1 MKKALTG
8 PDIGQLVKGW
18 QTLLG
23 SRVDQFGRPDLN
35 KVVLKIRSRDEGTV
49 RLLIDLSGWA
59 YLTKESISTES
70 NQGVFVQKVRKL
82 IKKSRIESI
91 EQINGDRILSISF
104 VRKEQ
109 HITLIFEMFHKGN
122 IVLCSKNKILS
133 VMRKQKF
140 RHRSLESGLEYQSP
154 PSINPLTVNLDV
166 FRDKLTKS
174 QRALGAALTIDC
186 NVGGDIS
193 TLICNNLKIDRETN
207 VSDVSVQEVYD
218 ELKRILNEVIEPTI
232 FLDADG
238 KNFTV
243 SMFDLG
249 MDSNETFLSLDE
261 AVESYVSNIVV
272 VKKEAKSSDEVR
284 VGHQNKAIE
293 KYNLRSK
300 EYREKGNTIFSKL
313 NEIQNMIDYENDEDE
328 VVIKMNNTDILINK
342 NKSLEANASSYFDK
356 SKEMDRKAERT
367 REVIASKPISKP
379 KKEIIKNKN
388 IEWFERFRWFITTD
402 GEISVAGK
410 DARSNEQV
418 VKKYLKNND
427 RYAHA
432 DIHGA
437 PSVVVKNVNGVQPSE
452 HSMLE
457 ACNFSLSYSK
467 AWGARV
473 SGGNSFWVENDKV
486 SKTPNTGEFLAKG
499 AFVIRGKRNWH
510 RNLELNIAIGLIT
523 YEGNLKF
530 MGGPI
535 SSLEKHSDKYVIFR
549 PGFTERKLVIR
560 KLSEAFSAESTDIE
574 KLLPSG
580 GFDLVKAQGIE
591 LKLD

>member
-18 QTLLG
+18 QSLIG
-23 SRVDQFGRPDLN
+23 SRVDQFGRPDVN
-35 KVVLKIRSRDEGTV
+35 KIVFKLRSRDKGTI

-59 YLTKESISTES
+59 YLTKHSVSTES

-104 VRKEQ
+104 IRKEEK
-109 HITLIFEMFHKGN
+109 ITLIFEMFHKGN
-122 IVLCSKNKILS
+122 IVLCSGNKILS

-140 RHRSLESGLEYQSP
+140 RHRSLESGLTYQSP
-154 PSINPLTVNLDV
+154 PSIDPFSVEFNI
-166 FRDKLTKS
+166 FKAKLMDS
-174 QRALGAALTIDC
+174 QRAIGAALTIDC

-193 TLICNNLKIDRETN
+193 TLICKNLKLDRN
-207 VSDVSVQEVYD
+207 VQVSDVSVHDVYD
-218 ELKRILNEVIEPTI
+218 ELKRILHSTVEPTI
-232 FLDADG
+232 FLNDEG

-243 SMFDLG
+243 SPFDLG
-249 MDSNETFLSLDE
+249 MEVSQSFQSLDE
-261 AVESYVSNIVV
+261 AVEKYISGIVE
-272 VKKEAKSSDEVR
+272 VKKEVKNSDEVR
-284 VGHQNKAIE
+284 IEHQNKAIE
-293 KYNLRSK
+293 KYNLKSK
-300 EYREKGNTIFSKL
+300 EFSEKGRIVFSKL
-313 NEIQNMIDYENDEDE
+313 NEIRSMIDYENDEDE
-328 VVIKMNNTDILINK
+328 VVINIDNTNIWIDK
-342 NKSLEANASSYFDK
+342 TKSLEANASSYFDK

-367 REVIASKPISKP
+367 KEVIASKPASKH
-379 KKEIIKNKN
+379 KKRVIKNEN
-388 IEWFERFRWFITTD
+388 VEWFERFRWFITTE
-402 GEISVAGK
+402 GEIAVAGK

-418 VKKYLKNND
+418 VKKYLKAND

-437 PSVVVKNVNGVQPSE
+437 PSVVVKNVNGVKPSE

-473 SGGNSFWVENDKV
+473 SSGHSFWVDNDKV

-499 AFVIRGKRNWH
+499 AFVIRGKRNWN
-510 RNLELNIAIGLIT
+510 RNLELNVAIGLIT
-523 YEGNLKF
+523 YDGNPKF

-535 SSLEKHSDKYVIFR
+535 SSIEKHCENYVIFR
-549 PGFTERKLVIR
+549 PGFTERKIVIR
-560 KLSEAFSAESTDIE
+560 KLSESFSAESTDIE

-580 GFDLVKAQGIE
+580 GFDLVRSKGIE
-591 LKLD
+591 LKL

>member
-18 QTLLG
+18 QSLIG
-23 SRVDQFGRPDLN
+23 SRVDQFGRPDVN
-35 KVVLKIRSRDEGTV
+35 KIVLKLRSRDKGTV

-59 YLTKESISTES
+59 YLTKDSISTES

-91 EQINGDRILSISF
+91 EQVNGDRILSISF
-104 VRKEQ
+104 IRKEENV
-109 HITLIFEMFHKGN
+109 TLIFEMFHKGN
-122 IVLCSKNKILS
+122 IVLCSDNKIIS

-140 RHRSLESGLEYQSP
+140 RHRSLESGLVYQSP
-154 PSINPLTVNLDV
+154 PSIDPFSVEYNI
-166 FRDKLTKS
+166 FKDKLVNS

-193 TLICNNLKIDRETN
+193 TLICNSLRLDRN
-207 VSDVSVQEVYD
+207 SQVSDVSIQEVYD
-218 ELKRILNEVIEPTI
+218 ELKKILGQTIEPTI
-232 FLDADG
+232 FLDQEG

-243 SMFDLG
+243 SPFDLG
-249 MDSNETFLSLDE
+249 MEESESFQSLDE
-261 AVESYVSNIVV
+261 AVEKYISSIVV
-272 VKKEAKSSDEVR
+272 VKKEIKSPDEVR
-284 VGHQNKAIE
+284 VDHQNKAIE
-293 KYNLRSK
+293 KYNLKSV
-300 EYREKGNTIFSKL
+300 EFREKGNIVFSKL
-313 NEIQNMIDYENDEDE
+313 NEIRSMIDYENDEDE
-328 VVIKMNNTDILINK
+328 VVINIDNTNIWIDK
-342 NKSLEANASSYFDK
+342 TKSLEANASSYFDK

-367 REVIASKPISKP
+367 KEVIASKPVSKP
-379 KKEIIKNKN
+379 KKTVIKNKN
-388 IEWFERFRWFITTD
+388 VEWFERFRWFITTD
-402 GEISVAGK
+402 GEIAVAGK

-418 VKKYLKNND
+418 VKKYLKTND

-473 SGGNSFWVENDKV
+473 SSGHSFWVDNDKV

-523 YEGNLKF
+523 YDGNLKF
-530 MGGPI
+530 MSGPI
-535 SSLEKHSDKYVIFR
+535 SSIEKHSEKFVIFR
-549 PGFTERKLVIR
+549 PGFTERKIVIR
-560 KLSEAFSAESTDIE
+560 KLSESFSADSTDIE

-580 GFDLVKAQGIE
+580 GFDLVSSKGIE
-591 LKLD
+591 LKL

>member
-18 QTLLG
+18 QSLIG
-23 SRVDQFGRPDLN
+23 SRVDQFGRPDVN
-35 KVVLKIRSRDEGTV
+35 KIVFKLRSRDKGTI

-59 YLTKESISTES
+59 YLTKDSVSTES

-91 EQINGDRILSISF
+91 QQINGDRILSISF
-104 VRKEQ
+104 IRKEEK
-109 HITLIFEMFHKGN
+109 ITLIFEMFHKGN
-122 IVLCSKNKILS
+122 IVLCLNNKILS

-140 RHRSLESGLEYQSP
+140 RHRSLESGLMYQSP
-154 PSINPLTVNLDV
+154 PSIDPYSVEFDIFKGNLVN
-166 FRDKLTKS
+166 S

-193 TLICNNLKIDRETN
+193 TLICKNLKLDRN
-207 VSDVSVQEVYD
+207 MQVSDVSAQDVYD
-218 ELKRILNEVIEPTI
+218 ELKRILHSTIEPTI
-232 FLDADG
+232 FLNDEG

-243 SMFDLG
+243 SPFDLG
-249 MDSNETFLSLDE
+249 MEVSQSFQSLDE
-261 AVESYVSNIVV
+261 AVEKYISSIIE
-272 VKKEAKSSDEVR
+272 VKKEIKSSDEVR
-284 VGHQNKAIE
+284 VEHQNKAIE
-293 KYNLRSK
+293 KYNAKSK
-300 EYREKGNTIFSKL
+300 IYREKGNIIFSKL
-313 NEIQNMIDYENDEDE
+313 NEIQNMIDFENEEDE
-328 VVIKMNNTDILINK
+328 VVIELDNTKILIDK
-342 NKSLEANASSYFDK
+342 NKSLEANASLYFDK

-379 KKEIIKNKN
+379 KKKIIKNKN
-388 IEWFERFRWFITTD
+388 VEWFERFRWFITSD
-402 GEISVAGK
+402 GEIAVAGK

-418 VKKYLKNND
+418 VKKYLKTND

-452 HSMLE
+452 YSMLE

-473 SGGNSFWVENDKV
+473 SSGHSFWVDNDKV

-510 RNLELNIAIGLIT
+510 RNLELKIAIGLIT
-523 YEGNLKF
+523 YDGNPKF
-530 MGGPI
+530 MSGPI
-535 SSLEKHSDKYVIFR
+535 SSIEKHSEKFVIFR
-549 PGFTERKLVIR
+549 PGFAERKVVIR
-560 KLSEAFSAESTDIE
+560 KLSESFNAESTDIE

-580 GFDLVKAQGIE
+580 GFDLVSSKGIE
-591 LKLD
+591 LKL

>member
-35 KVVLKIRSRDEGTV
+35 KVVMKIRSRDEGTV

-580 GFDLVKAQGIE
+580 GFDLVKSKGIE
-591 LKLD
+591 LNLD

>member
-35 KVVLKIRSRDEGTV
+35 KVVMKIRSRDEGTV

>member
-18 QTLLG
+18 QSLIG
-23 SRVDQFGRPDLN
+23 SRIDQFGRPDVN
-35 KVVLKIRSRDEGTV
+35 KIVLKLRSRDKGTV

-59 YLTKESISTES
+59 YLTKDSISTES

-104 VRKEQ
+104 IRKEEN
-109 HITLIFEMFHKGN
+109 ITLIFEMFHKGN
-122 IVLCSKNKILS
+122 IVLCSDNKILS

-140 RHRSLESGLEYQSP
+140 RHRSLESGLVYQSP
-154 PSINPLTVNLDV
+154 PSIDPFSVEYDI
-166 FRDKLTKS
+166 FKGKLLNS

-186 NVGGDIS
+186 NIGGDIS
-193 TLICNNLKIDRETN
+193 TLICNNLGLDRN
-207 VSDVSVQEVYD
+207 SLMSDVSIQKVYD
-218 ELKRILNEVIEPTI
+218 EMKRILNATIEPAI
-232 FLDADG
+232 FLDNKG
-238 KNFTV
+238 NNFTV
-243 SMFDLG
+243 SSFDLG
-249 MDSNETFLSLDE
+249 MEVSESFPSLDE
-261 AVESYVSNIVV
+261 AVEKYISSIVV
-272 VKKEAKSSDEVR
+272 VKKEVKSSDEVR
-284 VGHQNKAIE
+284 VDHQNKAIE
-293 KYNLRSK
+293 KYNFKSEEFK
-300 EYREKGNTIFSKL
+300 KKGNLVFSKL
-313 NEIQNMIDYENDEDE
+313 NEIRTMVDYENDEDE
-328 VVIKMNNTDILINK
+328 VVINIDNTNIWLDK
-342 NKSLEANASSYFDK
+342 TKSLEANASSYFDK

-367 REVIASKPISKP
+367 KEVIASKPVSKP
-379 KKEIIKNKN
+379 RKTVIKNTN
-388 IEWFERFRWFITTD
+388 VEWFERFRWFITTD
-402 GEISVAGK
+402 GEIAVAGK

-418 VKKYLKNND
+418 VKKYLKTND

-437 PSVVVKNVNGVQPSE
+437 PSVVVKNINGVQPSE

-473 SGGNSFWVENDKV
+473 SSGHSFWVDNDKV

-510 RNLELNIAIGLIT
+510 RNLELNIAVGQIT
-523 YEGNLKF
+523 YDGNPKF
-530 MGGPI
+530 MSGPI
-535 SSLEKHSDKYVIFR
+535 SSIEKHSEKFVIFR
-549 PGFTERKLVIR
+549 PGFTERKMVIR
-560 KLSEAFSAESTDIE
+560 KLSESFSAESTDIE

-580 GFDLVKAQGIE
+580 GFDLVSSKGIE
-591 LKLD
+591 LKL

>member
-580 GFDLVKAQGIE
+580 GFDLVKSKGIE
-591 LKLD
+591 LNLD

>member
-35 KVVLKIRSRDEGTV
+35 KVVLKLRSRERGTV
-49 RLLIDLSGWA
+49 RLLVDLSGWA

-104 VRKEQ
+104 VRKEE

-122 IVLCSKNKILS
+122 IVLCSNNKIIS

-140 RHRSLESGLEYQSP
+140 RHRTLESGLEYQSP
-154 PSINPLTVNLDV
+154 PSIDPFTVDLDV
-166 FRDKLTKS
+166 FGRKLSMS

-193 TLICNNLKIDRETN
+193 TLICNNLKIDRDIS
-207 VSDVSVQEVYD
+207 VSDVSVKEVYD
-218 ELKRILNEVIEPTI
+218 ELKRILNDVIEPTI

-261 AVESYVSNIVV
+261 AVESFVSNIVV
-272 VKKEAKSSDEVR
+272 VKKEVKSSDEVR
-284 VGHQNKAIE
+284 VDYQNKAIE

-300 EYREKGNTIFSKL
+300 EYSEKGNIIFSNL

-356 SKEMDRKAERT
+356 SKEMVRKAERT

-473 SGGNSFWVENDKV
+473 SGGNSFWVESDKV

-499 AFVIRGKRNWH
+499 AFVIRGKRNWY
-510 RNLELNIAIGLIT
+510 RNLELNIAIGLII

-580 GFDLVKAQGIE
+580 GFDLVKVKGIE

>member
-8 PDIGQLVKGW
+8 PDIGLLVKGW
-18 QTLLG
+18 QSLVG
-23 SRVDQFGRPDLN
+23 SRVDQFGRPDVN
-35 KVVLKIRSRDEGTV
+35 KIVLKLRSRDKGTV

-59 YLTKESISTES
+59 YLTKDSISTES

-91 EQINGDRILSISF
+91 EQVNGDRILSISF
-104 VRKEQ
+104 IRKEENV
-109 HITLIFEMFHKGN
+109 TLIFEMFHKGN
-122 IVLCSKNKILS
+122 IVLCSGNKIIS

-140 RHRSLESGLEYQSP
+140 RHRSLESGLVYQSP
-154 PSINPLTVNLDV
+154 PSIDPFSVEYNI
-166 FRDKLTKS
+166 FKDKLVNS

-193 TLICNNLKIDRETN
+193 TLICNRLRLDRNSE
-207 VSDVSVQEVYD
+207 VSDVSIHEVYD
-218 ELKRILNEVIEPTI
+218 ELKKILAQTIEPTI
-232 FLDADG
+232 FLDDEG

-243 SMFDLG
+243 SPFDLG
-249 MDSNETFLSLDE
+249 MELSESFQSLDE
-261 AVESYVSNIVV
+261 AIEKYISSIVV
-272 VKKEAKSSDEVR
+272 AKKQVKSSDEVR
-284 VGHQNKAIE
+284 VDHQNKAIE
-293 KYNLRSK
+293 KYNLKSK
-300 EYREKGNTIFSKL
+300 DFRKKGGIVFSNL
-313 NEIQNMIDYENDEDE
+313 NEIRTMINYENDEDE
-328 VVIKMNNTDILINK
+328 VVINIDNTNIWIDK
-342 NKSLEANASSYFDK
+342 TKSLEANASSYFDK

-367 REVIASKPISKP
+367 KEVIASKPVSKP
-379 KKEIIKNKN
+379 KKAVIKNKN
-388 IEWFERFRWFITTD
+388 VEWFERFRWFITTD
-402 GEISVAGK
+402 GEIAVAGK

-418 VKKYLKNND
+418 VKKYLKTND

-473 SGGNSFWVENDKV
+473 SSGHSFWVDNDKV

-523 YEGNLKF
+523 YDGNLKF
-530 MGGPI
+530 MSGPI
-535 SSLEKHSDKYVIFR
+535 SSIEKHSEKFVIFR
-549 PGFTERKLVIR
+549 PGFTERKIVIR
-560 KLSEAFSAESTDIE
+560 KLSEYFSAESTDIE

-580 GFDLVKAQGIE
+580 GFDLVSSKGIE
-591 LKLD
+591 LKL

>member
-8 PDIGQLVKGW
+8 PDISQLVKGW
-18 QTLLG
+18 QSLIG

-35 KVVLKIRSRDEGTV
+35 KIVLKLRSREKGTV

-59 YLTKESISTES
+59 YLTKTTISTES

-104 VRKEQ
+104 IRKEEKVS
-109 HITLIFEMFHKGN
+109 LIFEMFHKGN
-122 IVLCSKNKILS
+122 IVLCSDDKILA

-140 RHRSLESGLEYQSP
+140 RHRSLESGLPYQSP
-154 PSINPLTVNLDV
+154 PSIDPFTVDFDV
-166 FRDKLTKS
+166 FNDKLTNS
-174 QRALGAALTIDC
+174 QRGLGAALTIDC

-193 TLICNNLKIDRETN
+193 TLICKKLGIDKE
-207 VSDVSVQEVYD
+207 SDTSEANSKQIYD
-218 ELKRILNEVIEPTI
+218 ELKRILNDIIEPTI
-232 FLDADG
+232 FVDANG
-238 KNFTV
+238 ERFTV
-243 SMFDLG
+243 SAFDLG
-249 MDSNETFLSLDE
+249 MEIDSKFSTLDE
-261 AVESYVSNIVV
+261 AIEDYISNLEP
-272 VKKEAKSSDEVR
+272 VKKEVKSSDQVR
-284 VGHQNKAIE
+284 VDHQTKAIE
-293 KYNLRSK
+293 KYNVKSK
-300 EYREKGNTIFSKL
+300 VYREKGNIIFSKL
-313 NEIQNMIDYENDEDE
+313 NEIQKMIDFENDEDE
-328 VVIKMNNTDILINK
+328 VVIELDSTKILINK
-342 NKSLEANASSYFDK
+342 KKTLEANASSYFDK

-367 REVIASKPISKP
+367 REVIASKPVLKP
-379 KKEIIKNKN
+379 KKKIIKNKSM
-388 IEWFERFRWFITTD
+388 EWFERFRWFITTD
-402 GEISVAGK
+402 GEIAVAGK

-418 VKKYLKNND
+418 VKKYLKAND

-452 HSMLE
+452 LSMLE

-473 SGGNSFWVENDKV
+473 SGGHSFWVNNDKV

-499 AFVIRGKRNWH
+499 AFIIRGKRNWN
-510 RNLELNIAIGLIT
+510 RNLELNVAIGLIS
-523 YEGNLKF
+523 YDGNPKF

-535 SSLEKHSDKYVIFR
+535 SSVEKHSEKYVIFR
-549 PGFTERKLVIR
+549 PGFTERKVVIR
-560 KLSEAFSAESTDIE
+560 KLSEAFSGESTDIE

-580 GFDLVKAQGIE
+580 GFDLVKTQGIE
-591 LKLD
+591 LKL

>member
-18 QTLLG
+18 QSLIG
-23 SRVDQFGRPDLN
+23 SRVDQFGRPDVN
-35 KVVLKIRSRDEGTV
+35 KIVFKLRSRDKGTI

-59 YLTKESISTES
+59 YLTKHSVSTES

-104 VRKEQ
+104 IRREEK
-109 HITLIFEMFHKGN
+109 ITLIFEMFHKGN
-122 IVLCSKNKILS
+122 IVLCSGNKILS

-140 RHRSLESGLEYQSP
+140 RHRSLESGLTYQSP
-154 PSINPLTVNLDV
+154 PSIDPFSVEFNI
-166 FRDKLTKS
+166 FKAKLMDS
-174 QRALGAALTIDC
+174 QRAIGAALTIDC

-193 TLICNNLKIDRETN
+193 TLICKNLKLDRN
-207 VSDVSVQEVYD
+207 VQVSDVSVHDVYD
-218 ELKRILNEVIEPTI
+218 ELKRILHSTVEPTI
-232 FLDADG
+232 FLNDEG

-243 SMFDLG
+243 SPFDLG
-249 MDSNETFLSLDE
+249 MEVSQSFQSLDE
-261 AVESYVSNIVV
+261 AVEKYISGIVE
-272 VKKEAKSSDEVR
+272 VKKEVKNSDEVR
-284 VGHQNKAIE
+284 IEHQNKAIE
-293 KYNLRSK
+293 KYNLKSK
-300 EYREKGNTIFSKL
+300 EFSEKGRIIFSKL
-313 NEIQNMIDYENDEDE
+313 NEIRSMIEYENDEDE
-328 VVIKMNNTDILINK
+328 VVINIDNTNIWIDK
-342 NKSLEANASSYFDK
+342 TKSLEANASSYFDK

-367 REVIASKPISKP
+367 KEVIASKPASKH
-379 KKEIIKNKN
+379 KKRVIKNEN
-388 IEWFERFRWFITTD
+388 VEWFERFRWFITTE
-402 GEISVAGK
+402 GEIAVAGK

-418 VKKYLKNND
+418 VKKYLKAND

-437 PSVVVKNVNGVQPSE
+437 PSVVVKNVNGVKPSE

-473 SGGNSFWVENDKV
+473 SSGHSFWVDNDKV

-499 AFVIRGKRNWH
+499 AFVIRGKRNWN
-510 RNLELNIAIGLIT
+510 RNLELNVAIGLIT
-523 YEGNLKF
+523 YDGNPKF

-535 SSLEKHSDKYVIFR
+535 SSIEKHCENYVIFR
-549 PGFTERKLVIR
+549 PGFTERKIVIR
-560 KLSEAFSAESTDIE
+560 KLSESFSAESTDIE

-580 GFDLVKAQGIE
+580 GFDLVRSKGID
-591 LKLD
+591 LKL

>member
-35 KVVLKIRSRDEGTV
+35 KVVLKLRSRERGTV

-91 EQINGDRILSISF
+91 EQINGDRILSFSF
-104 VRKEQ
+104 VRKEE

-122 IVLCSKNKILS
+122 IVLCSDNKIIS

-154 PSINPLTVNLDV
+154 PSIDPLTVNLDV
-166 FRDKLTKS
+166 FGRKLSMS

-193 TLICNNLKIDRETN
+193 TLICNNLKIDRETS
-207 VSDVSVQEVYD
+207 VSDVSVKEVYD
-218 ELKRILNEVIEPTI
+218 ELKRILNDVIEPTI

-272 VKKEAKSSDEVR
+272 VKKEVKSSDEVR
-284 VGHQNKAIE
+284 VDYQNKAIE

-300 EYREKGNTIFSKL
+300 EYSEKGNIIFSNL
-313 NEIQNMIDYENDEDE
+313 NEIQNMIDYENDEDG

-356 SKEMDRKAERT
+356 SKEMVRKAERT

-473 SGGNSFWVENDKV
+473 SGGNSFWVESDKV

-499 AFVIRGKRNWH
+499 AFVIRGKRNWY

-580 GFDLVKAQGIE
+580 GFDLVKVKGIE

>member
-18 QTLLG
+18 QSLIG
-23 SRVDQFGRPDLN
+23 SRVDQFGRPDVN
-35 KVVLKIRSRDEGTV
+35 KIVFKLRSRDKGTI

-59 YLTKESISTES
+59 YLTKHSVSTES

-91 EQINGDRILSISF
+91 EQLNGDRILSISF
-104 VRKEQ
+104 IRKEEK
-109 HITLIFEMFHKGN
+109 ITLIFEMFHKGN
-122 IVLCSKNKILS
+122 IVLCSGNKILS

-140 RHRSLESGLEYQSP
+140 RHRSLESGLTYQPP
-154 PSINPLTVNLDV
+154 PSIDPFSVEFDIFNG
-166 FRDKLTKS
+166 KLMNS

-193 TLICNNLKIDRETN
+193 TLICKNLELDRN
-207 VSDVSVQEVYD
+207 IQVSDVPVRDVYD
-218 ELKRILNEVIEPTI
+218 ELKRILYLTIEPTI
-232 FLDADG
+232 FLNDEG

-243 SMFDLG
+243 SPFDLG
-249 MDSNETFLSLDE
+249 MEASESFQTLDE
-261 AVESYVSNIVV
+261 AVEKYISSIVV
-272 VKKEAKSSDEVR
+272 VKKEVKSSDEVR
-284 VGHQNKAIE
+284 LSHQNKAIE
-293 KYNLRSK
+293 KYNLKSK
-300 EYREKGNTIFSKL
+300 EFSEKGRIVFSKL
-313 NEIQNMIDYENDEDE
+313 NEIRSMIDYENDEDE
-328 VVIKMNNTDILINK
+328 VVINIDNTNIWIDK
-342 NKSLEANASSYFDK
+342 TKSLEANASSYFDK

-367 REVIASKPISKP
+367 KEVIASKPALKP
-379 KKEIIKNKN
+379 KKRVIKNEN
-388 IEWFERFRWFITTD
+388 VEWFERFRWFITTE
-402 GEISVAGK
+402 GEIAVAGK

-418 VKKYLKNND
+418 VKKYLKAND

-437 PSVVVKNVNGVQPSE
+437 PSVVVKNVNGVKPSE

-473 SGGNSFWVENDKV
+473 SSGHSFWVDNDKV

-499 AFVIRGKRNWH
+499 AFVIRGKRNWN
-510 RNLELNIAIGLIT
+510 RNLELNVAIGLIT
-523 YEGNLKF
+523 YDGNPKF

-535 SSLEKHSDKYVIFR
+535 SSIEKHCENYVIFR
-549 PGFTERKLVIR
+549 PGFTERKIVIR
-560 KLSEAFSAESTDIE
+560 KLSESFSAESTDIE

-580 GFDLVKAQGIE
+580 GFDLVRSKGID
-591 LKLD
+591 LKL